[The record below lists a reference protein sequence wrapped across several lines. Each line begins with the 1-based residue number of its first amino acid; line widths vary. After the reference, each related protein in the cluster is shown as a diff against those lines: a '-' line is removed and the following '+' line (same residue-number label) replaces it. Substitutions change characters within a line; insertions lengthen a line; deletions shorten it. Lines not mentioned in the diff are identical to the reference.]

1 MIVRNGLAALPGRQ
15 DFVRASLR
23 VRGERI
29 ADIVLASEDPDG
41 SSLVP
46 EAGEEV
52 VEASGLLVLP
62 GAIDPHVHFD
72 EPGFTHR
79 EDFLHGTMEAA
90 KGGVTTVID
99 MPCTSLPPVTD
110 LAALRNKLAVISSR
124 AVVDYALYGGVSG
137 RGVEASLGGGGKV
150 GDGPGGKGRAAPG
163 AAPGAMAELAA
174 AGVVGFKCYFIS
186 GMETFTRVTHDD
198 FGRILAEGER
208 IGRPVLLHAEDLD
221 YVTAASAR
229 LASAR
234 GSAAPEWSDY
244 VQSRPEAAELVA
256 CASALALA
264 SGRESSLHVV
274 HVGTA
279 AAAELLHRGG
289 ASCETCSHY
298 LAFSS
303 EDFAEKGAALKTAP
317 VVKGRAEREKLWRL
331 LADGTIDFV
340 TSDHAPSPESE
351 KNTGNVLTAY
361 GGIPG
366 TGTVLPYL
374 LSEGLFAGRLSLPR
388 FLDAISGSAAR
399 RYGLWARKGSL
410 AAGKD
415 ADLVLVDPA
424 GTWRV
429 EGSRLLSKGKIT
441 PFEGMDLTGRVLA
454 TYVRGHRVYDAGVF
468 DARGTDARGTDG
480 GSVSHNRISDGPGI
494 LAEPGSGKFLAW
506 GYR

>member
-1 MIVRNGLAALPGRQ
+1 
-15 DFVRASLR
+15 
-23 VRGERI
+23 
-29 ADIVLASEDPDG
+29 
-41 SSLVP
+41 
-46 EAGEEV
+46 
-52 VEASGLLVLP
+52 
-62 GAIDPHVHFD
+62 
-72 EPGFTHR
+72 
-79 EDFLHGTMEAA
+79 
-90 KGGVTTVID
+90 
-99 MPCTSLPPVTD
+99 
-110 LAALRNKLAVISSR
+110 
-124 AVVDYALYGGVSG
+124 
-137 RGVEASLGGGGKV
+137 
-150 GDGPGGKGRAAPG
+150 AAPG

-186 GMETFTRVTHDD
+186 GMDTFTAVTHDD

-208 IGRPVLLHAEDLD
+208 LGRPVLLHAEDLD

-229 LASAR
+229 LAAAR

-244 VQSRPEAAELVA
+244 VESRPEAAELVA

-264 SGRESSLHVV
+264 RGRESSLHVV

-317 VVKGRAEREKLWRL
+317 VVKGRGEREALWRL
-331 LADGTIDFV
+331 LADGAIDFV

-366 TGTVLPYL
+366 TGTLFPYL
-374 LSEGLFAGRLSLPR
+374 LSEGLFAGRLSLSR
-388 FLDAISGSAAR
+388 FLDAISGAAAR

-410 AAGKD
+410 ALGKD
-415 ADLVLVDPA
+415 ADLVLVDPSA
-424 GTWRV
+424 TWRV
-429 EGSRLLSKGKIT
+429 EGSKLLSKGKIT
-441 PFEGMDLTGRVLA
+441 PFEGMSLKGGVVA
-454 TYVRGHRVYDAGVF
+454 TYVRGRRVFDAGVF
-468 DARGTDARGTDG
+468 G
-480 GSVSHNRISDGPGI
+480 GDSVTHNRISDGPGI
-494 LAEPGSGKFLAW
+494 VAEPGSGKFLAW